1 MLRFERN
8 PTPGLGWGIGG
19 GLAAVFF
26 VDCFT
31 ALGFAE
37 WVLYLLPVATSLFL
51 WRPYQVCV
59 VTAAAISL
67 TVLGF
72 YVSPNGIDPLMAFV
86 NRAMGLLT
94 ILILGIVCYRS
105 VQQKLVQ
112 RKQEWLQHGQVELND
127 WMAGELT
134 VESLGQNVLTFFHN
148 YLNSSAGLMYVVEGH
163 PLRLVAT
170 YALPPDCSPPASVS
184 PGQGLVG
191 QAFVDRTTFRLKN
204 LPHDYLR
211 IGSALGRMT
220 PRDVIVCP
228 IVTDGSVLGV
238 LELAFA
244 AQAFDTDV
252 ELVEQTAPAIGMAI
266 KACNYLRRQ
275 AELLEETTRQGE
287 ELQSQAEE
295 LRVSNEELE
304 EQGRALRES
313 QSRLELQQT
322 ELEQTN
328 TQLEEQ
334 ASILEAQASDLAR
347 SKSVLEV
354 QKAELERSSRY
365 KSEFLANMS
374 HELRT
379 PLNSSLILSKLL
391 ADNKDGNLTAEQVKF
406 ANTIYGAGNDL
417 LNLINDILDLAKI
430 ESGRL
435 DIRHES
441 VSIPALVENLKKT
454 FEPIAQQKP
463 LELVMTIQTQV
474 RHIQSDTT
482 RLDQILKNLL
492 ANACKFTERGQV
504 GLTVQDGPGEQ
515 IEFVVH
521 DSGIGIPLEQQ
532 EIIFE
537 AFRQADGT
545 TNRKFGGT
553 GLGLS
558 ISRELARLLGGQIT
572 LVSQAGQ
579 GSRFTLSV
587 PRSAPIAPS
596 TSNLNTQLAPLSFE
610 FSTSGNGYARPENA
624 EAPVAPLRSLASAT
638 PPSSHPSN
646 LDNQTSAANRV
657 ASPGQASTNPFVSQ
671 VVSPL
676 TDDRDAFQSD
686 QRTILIVEDDVSFAE
701 ILLDL
706 ARERHFNC
714 LISHTADDGLRLAT
728 EYLPSAIILDVGLPD
743 QSGLS
748 VLDRLKH
755 DIRTRHIPVH
765 IISANDYT
773 ETALSLGAV
782 GYMLKPVKR
791 EQLSQAMEDLQL
803 RLTQSMRRVLI
814 VEDDEVQ
821 LDSLKSLL
829 GTNDVE
835 VIGVRT
841 AADCLQQL
849 KATTFD
855 CMVLDLSLPDATG
868 FSLLETLS
876 REDRYAFPPVIV
888 YTGRELAADE
898 EQRLRRY
905 SQSIIIKGAR
915 SPERLLDEVTLFL
928 HQVVQE
934 LPPTQQ
940 AMLKRAQDRES
951 ILVGRR
957 VLVVEDDVRN
967 VFALTS
973 ILEPQGVQVDIARNG
988 KEALELLAKKGD
1000 EPIDLVLMDLMMPE
1014 MDGLTAIREIRK
1026 NRNWARMPI
1035 IALTAKAMKND
1046 QQMCLEAGAND
1057 YMAKPLDVQ
1066 RLLSLIRVWMPR

>member
-1 MLRFERN
+1 MTRFERN
-8 PTPGLGWGIGG
+8 PSPALGWGIGSA
-19 GLAAVFF
+19 LAVVFF
-26 VDCFT
+26 IDCVT

-37 WVLYLLPVATSLFL
+37 WVLYLLPVAASLFL
-51 WRPYQVCV
+51 WRPYQVCMV
-59 VTAAAISL
+59 AAAAAVL
-67 TVLGF
+67 TILGF
-72 YVSPNGIDPLMAFV
+72 FVSPNGIEPVMAV
-86 NRAMGLLT
+86 ANRSMGLIT
-94 ILILGIVCYRS
+94 IAILGAVCNQS
-105 VQQKLVQ
+105 VRQKLSQ
-112 RKQEWLQHGQVELND
+112 HKQEWLQHGQVRLSEC
-127 WMAGELT
+127 MAGEQT
-134 VESLGQNVLTFFHN
+134 VESLGQNVLTFFGD
-148 YLNSSAGLMYVVEGH
+148 YLNASCGLMYVMEGH
-163 PLRLVAT
+163 PLRLAAS
-170 YALPPDCSPPASVS
+170 YAVPQGCTPPTTIMA
-184 PGQGLVG
+184 GQGLVG
-191 QAFVDRTTFRLKN
+191 QALIDRKSYHLQQVT
-204 LPHDYLR
+204 HDYLR
-211 IGSALGRMT
+211 IGTALGQMA
-220 PRDVIVCP
+220 PRDVLVCA
-228 IVTDGSVLGV
+228 ITTDGSILGM

-244 AQAFDTDV
+244 SRSFASDL
-252 ELVEQTAPAIGMAI
+252 ELVERLTPSIGVAI
-266 KACNYLRRQ
+266 KACNYLQRQ
-275 AELLEETTRQGE
+275 VELLEETARQSE
-287 ELQSQAEE
+287 ELQSQSEE
-295 LRVSNEELE
+295 LRVTNEELE
-304 EQGRALRES
+304 EQSRALRDS
-313 QSRLELQQT
+313 QVRLELQQA

-328 TQLEEQ
+328 SQLEEQ
-334 ASILEAQASDLAR
+334 ASLLEAKTNDLSRGKAL
-347 SKSVLEV
+347 LET
-354 QKAELERSSRY
+354 QKLELERSSRY

-391 ADNKDGNLTAEQVKF
+391 ADNKTGNLTAEQVKY

-441 VSIPALVENLKKT
+441 VSLSTLIENLKKT
-454 FEPIAQQKP
+454 FEPLADEKQLQ
-463 LELVMTIQTQV
+463 LVMTMHSQV
-474 RHIQSDTT
+474 KHIQSDTS

-492 ANACKFTERGQV
+492 ANACKFTERGQF
-504 GLTVQDGPGEQ
+504 GLTVQDGPDDML
-515 IEFVVH
+515 EFVVQ
-521 DSGIGIPLEQQ
+521 DTGIGIPHDQQ

-558 ISRELARLLGGQIT
+558 ISRELARMLGGRIT

-579 GSRFTLSV
+579 GSRFTLTV
-587 PRSAPIAPS
+587 PRVAPMPSSLGQARDLPRPSFQYLMEASAPPKPTIGVAQAAKPTGGPADS
-596 TSNLNTQLAPLSFE
+596 ANSARAAATSN
-610 FSTSGNGYARPENA
+610 
-624 EAPVAPLRSLASAT
+624 
-638 PPSSHPSN
+638 SSI
-646 LDNQTSAANRV
+646 R
-657 ASPGQASTNPFVSQ
+657 
-671 VVSPL
+671 
-676 TDDRDAFQSD
+676 DDREAIQAD
-686 QRTILIVEDDVSFAE
+686 QRTILIVEDDSSFAE
-701 ILLDL
+701 ILMDL
-706 ARERHFNC
+706 ARERHFNS
-714 LISHTADDGLRLAT
+714 LVAHTADEGLRLAT

-755 DIRTRHIPVH
+755 DVRTRHIPVH

-773 ETALSLGAV
+773 ETALALGAV

-791 EQLSQAMEDLQL
+791 EQLTQTLEDLQV
-803 RLTQSMRRVLI
+803 RLTRSMRRVLI

-821 LDSLKSLL
+821 LESMKSLL
-829 GTNDVE
+829 GTTGVE
-835 VIGVRT
+835 AVGVRT
-841 AADCLQQL
+841 AADCLDQL

-888 YTGRELAADE
+888 YTGRELSAEE

-934 LPPTQQ
+934 LPATQQ
-940 AMLKRAQDRES
+940 EMLRRAHDRES
-951 ILVGRR
+951 MLAGRR

-973 ILEPQGVQVDIARNG
+973 ILEPQGVHVEIARNG
-988 KEALELLAKKGD
+988 REALDALAKTPD
-1000 EPIDLVLMDLMMPE
+1000 NLVDLVLMDLMMPE

-1066 RLLSLIRVWMPR
+1066 RLLSLIRVWMPRG

>member
-1 MLRFERN
+1 MIIDHSLRADGYLSRSLVVAMLRFERN
-8 PTPGLGWGIGG
+8 PSPGLGWGIGG
-19 GLAAVFF
+19 GLALVFL
-26 VDCFT
+26 VDCLT

-37 WVLYLLPVATSLFL
+37 WVLYLLPVAASLFL
-51 WRPYQVCV
+51 WRPFQVCV
-59 VTAAAISL
+59 VAAAAVGL
-67 TVLGF
+67 TTVGF
-72 YVSPNGIDPLMAFV
+72 FASPMGIDPIMAIV
-86 NRAMGLLT
+86 NRSMGLLT
-94 ILILGIVCYRS
+94 IIIVAGVCYHS
-105 VQQKLVQ
+105 VKQKLSE
-112 RKQEWLQHGQVELND
+112 RKQEWLQQGQVKLNEA
-127 WMAGELT
+127 MGGEQT
-134 VESLGQNVLTFFHN
+134 VESLGHHVLTFCN
-148 YLNSSAGLMYVVEGH
+148 SYLNANAGLLYVIEGH
-163 PLRLVAT
+163 PLRLAAS
-170 YALPPDCSPPASVS
+170 YAIPAGCSPPAIVLAH
-184 PGQGLVG
+184 QGLVG
-191 QAFVDRTTFRLKN
+191 QALVDRKTFRLEQVS
-204 LPHDYLR
+204 HDYLR
-211 IGSALGRMT
+211 VGSALGQMT
-220 PRDVIVCP
+220 PRDVIVAP
-228 IVTDGSVLGV
+228 IITDGIVLGV

-244 AQAFDTDV
+244 ARTFATDV
-252 ELVEQTAPAIGMAI
+252 ELLERLSPAIGVAI
-266 KACNYLRRQ
+266 KACNYLKRQ
-275 AELLEETTRQGE
+275 TELLEETVRQGE
-287 ELQSQAEE
+287 ELQAQAEE

-304 EQGRALRES
+304 EQSRALRES
-313 QSRLELQQT
+313 QTRLELQQT

-334 ASILEAQASDLAR
+334 ASLLEAQANDLTRGKA
-347 SKSVLEV
+347 VLEA
-354 QKAELERSSRY
+354 QKQELERSSRY

-391 ADNKDGNLTAEQVKF
+391 ADNKSGNLTPEQVKF

-441 VSIPALVENLKKT
+441 VSLKRLVENLKKT
-454 FEPIAQQKP
+454 FEPIADEKK
-463 LELVMTIQTQV
+463 LHLVMTIETEIK
-474 RHIQSDTT
+474 HIQSDTT

-492 ANACKFTERGQV
+492 ANACKFTEQGEV
-504 GLTVQDGPGEQ
+504 GLTIQDGEHEAL
-515 IEFVVH
+515 EFVVH
-521 DSGIGIPLEQQ
+521 DTGIGIPSDQQ
-532 EIIFE
+532 DIIFE

-558 ISRELARLLGGQIT
+558 ISRELARLLGGMIR
-572 LVSQAGQ
+572 LDSQAGQ
-579 GSRFTLSV
+579 GSRFTLV
-587 PRSAPIAPS
+587 LPRVAPTPS
-596 TSNLNTQLAPLSFE
+596 GHPSLAGELSPFSFE
-610 FSTSGNGYARPENA
+610 FSTEATELPKPVMFAKSIDDSGASQTSQA
-624 EAPVAPLRSLASAT
+624 SAMVVAP
-638 PPSSHPSN
+638 
-646 LDNQTSAANRV
+646 
-657 ASPGQASTNPFVSQ
+657 TNG
-671 VVSPL
+671 
-676 TDDRDAFQSD
+676 DDRGAIQAH

-701 ILLDL
+701 ILMDL

-714 LISHTADDGLRLAT
+714 LTAHTADEGLRLAT
-728 EYLPSAIILDVGLPD
+728 EFSPEAIVLDVGLPD

-755 DIRTRHIPVH
+755 DVRTRHIPVH
-765 IISANDYT
+765 IISASDYT
-773 ETALSLGAV
+773 ETALSLGAI

-791 EQLSQAMEDLQL
+791 EQLAQALEDLQL
-803 RLTQSMRRVLI
+803 RLTQAMRRVLI
-814 VEDDEVQ
+814 VEDDQVQ

-829 GTNDVE
+829 GTTGVE

-849 KATTFD
+849 NAATFD

-876 REDRYAFPPVIV
+876 REDRYSFPPVIV
-888 YTGRELAADE
+888 YTGRELSADE

-934 LPPTQQ
+934 LSPTQQ
-940 AMLKRAQDRES
+940 EMLRRAHDRENMLS
-951 ILVGRR
+951 GRR

-973 ILEPQGVQVDIARNG
+973 ILEPEGVQVEIARNG
-988 KEALELLAKKGD
+988 REALDALAAVAQ
-1000 EPIDLVLMDLMMPE
+1000 PIDLVLMDLMMPE

-1026 NRNWARMPI
+1026 NRTWSRIPI

-1046 QQMCLEAGAND
+1046 QQICLDAGAND

-1066 RLLSLIRVWMPR
+1066 RLLSLIRVWMPRA

>member
-8 PTPGLGWGIGG
+8 PSPGLGWGIGG
-19 GLAAVFF
+19 GLALVFL
-26 VDCFT
+26 VDCLT

-37 WVLYLLPVATSLFL
+37 WVLYLLPVSASLFL

-59 VTAAAISL
+59 VAAAAVAL
-67 TVLGF
+67 TTVGF
-72 YVSPNGIDPLMAFV
+72 FASPIGIDPIMAIV
-86 NRAMGLLT
+86 NRSMGLLT
-94 ILILGIVCYRS
+94 ILIVAGVCYHS
-105 VQQKLVQ
+105 VKQKLSE
-112 RKQEWLQHGQVELND
+112 RKQEWLQHGQVKLNEA
-127 WMAGELT
+127 MGGEQT
-134 VESLGQNVLTFFHN
+134 VESLGQHVLTFCN
-148 YLNSSAGLMYVVEGH
+148 SYLNAQAGLLYVIEGH
-163 PLRLVAT
+163 PLRLAAS
-170 YALPPDCSPPASVS
+170 YAIPVGSSPPASVMAH
-184 PGQGLVG
+184 QGLVG
-191 QAFVDRTTFRLKN
+191 QALVDRKTYRLEQVS
-204 LPHDYLR
+204 HDYLR
-211 IGSALGRMT
+211 VGSSLGQMT
-220 PRDVIVCP
+220 PRDIIVAP
-228 IVTDGSVLGV
+228 IITDGIVLGV

-244 AQAFDTDV
+244 ARTFATDV
-252 ELVEQTAPAIGMAI
+252 ELLERLSPAIGVAI
-266 KACNYLRRQ
+266 KSCNYLKRQ
-275 AELLEETTRQGE
+275 TELLEETVRQGE
-287 ELQSQAEE
+287 ELQAQSEE

-304 EQGRALRES
+304 EQSRALRES
-313 QSRLELQQT
+313 QTRLELQQT

-334 ASILEAQASDLAR
+334 ASLLEAQTSDLARGKAILEAQ
-347 SKSVLEV
+347 K
-354 QKAELERSSRY
+354 QELERSSRY

-391 ADNKDGNLTAEQVKF
+391 ADNKQGNLTPDQVKY

-430 ESGRL
+430 ESGRMEL
-435 DIRHES
+435 RLES
-441 VSIPALVENLKKT
+441 VSLSGLVDSLKKT
-454 FEPIAQQKP
+454 FEPIAEEKK
-463 LELVMTIQTQV
+463 LRLVMDIQTQT
-474 RHIQSDTT
+474 RQIQSDTT
-482 RLDQILKNLL
+482 RLAQILKNLL
-492 ANACKFTERGQV
+492 ANACKFTESGEV
-504 GLTVQDGPGEQ
+504 GMTVKDGERET
-515 IEFVVH
+515 IAFVVH
-521 DSGIGIPLEQQ
+521 DTGIGIPPDQQ

-558 ISRELARLLGGQIT
+558 ISRELAKLLGGKIVLT
-572 LVSQAGQ
+572 SQEGQ
-579 GSRFTLSV
+579 GSRFTLIV
-587 PRSAPIAPS
+587 P
-596 TSNLNTQLAPLSFE
+596 LV
-610 FSTSGNGYARPENA
+610 
-624 EAPVAPLRSLASAT
+624 APVAEGHSAV
-638 PPSSHPSN
+638 
-646 LDNQTSAANRV
+646 TS
-657 ASPGQASTNPFVSQ
+657 GLT
-671 VVSPL
+671 PL
-676 TDDRDAFQSD
+676 TFEYSTSVPELFRPKSLDHIHNRSDAQPNAYLPADEVSTKGDDREAFQPD

-701 ILLDL
+701 ILMEL
-706 ARERHFNC
+706 ARERNFNC
-714 LISHTADDGLRLAT
+714 LIAHSADEGLRLAT
-728 EYLPSAIILDVGLPD
+728 IHLPAAIVLDVGLPD

-765 IISANDYT
+765 IISASDYT
-773 ETALSLGAV
+773 ETALSLGAI

-791 EQLSQAMEDLQL
+791 EQLAEALEDLQV

-829 GTNDVE
+829 GTEGVE
-835 VIGVRT
+835 VSGVRT
-841 AADCLQQL
+841 AADCLEQL

-868 FSLLETLS
+868 FTLLETLS
-876 REDRYAFPPVIV
+876 REDRYSFPPVIV
-888 YTGRELAADE
+888 YTGRELSADE

-934 LPPTQQ
+934 LSPTQQ
-940 AMLKRAQDRES
+940 EMLKRAHDRES
-951 ILVGRR
+951 MLSGRR

-973 ILEPQGVQVDIARNG
+973 ILEPEGVQIEIARNG
-988 KEALELLAKKGD
+988 REALDALTISTQ
-1000 EPIDLVLMDLMMPE
+1000 PIDLVLMDLMMPE

-1026 NRNWARMPI
+1026 NRNWQRIPI

-1046 QQMCLEAGAND
+1046 QQICLDAGAND

-1066 RLLSLIRVWMPR
+1066 RLLSLIRVWMPRA

>member
-1 MLRFERN
+1 MLRFERD
-8 PTPGLGWGIGG
+8 PAPWLGWGIGG
-19 GLAAVFF
+19 GLAAVCL

-37 WVLYLLPVATSLFL
+37 WVLYLLPVSASLFL

-59 VTAAAISL
+59 IAATAVVL
-67 TVLGF
+67 TVVGF
-72 YVSPNGIDPLMAFV
+72 FVSGNGIDPFMAQV
-86 NRAMGLLT
+86 NRSLGVLT
-94 ILILGIVCYRS
+94 IIIVSAVCYQS
-105 VQQKLVQ
+105 VRQKLLQ
-112 RKQEWLQHGQVELND
+112 RKQEWLQQGQVRLGEA
-127 WMAGELT
+127 MAGEQT
-134 VESLGQNVLTFFHN
+134 VQSLGQHVLTYFSQ
-148 YLNSSAGLMYVVEGH
+148 YIGSRAGLMYVVEGH
-163 PLRLVAT
+163 PLRLAAT
-170 YALPPDCSPPASVS
+170 YALPSGCLPPSLVEA
-184 PGQGLVG
+184 GQGLVG
-191 QAFVDRTTFRLKN
+191 QVMMDRRIQRLQN
-204 LPHDYLR
+204 VSSDYLR
-211 IGSALGRMT
+211 VGSALGQMT
-220 PRDVIVCP
+220 PRDVIICP
-228 IVTDGSVLGV
+228 IITDGSLLGV

-244 AQAFDTDV
+244 DRTFDTDL
-252 ELVEQTAPAIGMAI
+252 ELLERVTPAIGVAI

-275 AELLEETTRQGE
+275 MELLEETTQQGE
-287 ELQSQAEE
+287 ELQAQAEE

-304 EQGRALRES
+304 EQSRALRES
-313 QSRLELQQT
+313 QARLELQQT

-334 ASILEAQASDLAR
+334 AALLEAQASDLTR
-347 SKSVLEV
+347 SKALLED
-354 QKAELERSSRY
+354 QKQELERSSRY

-391 ADNKDGNLTAEQVKF
+391 ADNKDGNLTAEQVKY

-435 DIRHES
+435 DIRHEA
-441 VSIPALVENLKKT
+441 VSLTGLVENLKKT
-454 FEPIAQQKP
+454 FEPIASQKQ
-463 LELVMTIQTQV
+463 LRLLMKIDCQV
-474 RHIQSDTT
+474 KYIQSDTT

-492 ANACKFTERGQV
+492 SNACKFTEQGEV
-504 GLTVQDGPGEQ
+504 GLTVLDGADET
-515 IEFVVH
+515 IEFRVH
-521 DSGIGIPLEQQ
+521 DTGIGIPIDQQ
-532 EIIFE
+532 EIVFE

-558 ISRELARLLGGQIT
+558 ISRELARLLGGRIT
-572 LVSQAGQ
+572 LESKPGQ
-579 GSRFTLSV
+579 GSQFTLIV
-587 PRSAPIAPS
+587 PHHAPEVPTEATRSRDLS
-596 TSNLNTQLAPLSFE
+596 PLSFE
-610 FSTSGNGYARPENA
+610 FSTSPTTARSTPAYSQADNMRTAVKEQ
-624 EAPVAPLRSLASAT
+624 VAGVL
-638 PPSSHPSN
+638 
-646 LDNQTSAANRV
+646 
-657 ASPGQASTNPFVSQ
+657 
-671 VVSPL
+671 
-676 TDDRDAFQSD
+676 DDREAIPADGRS
-686 QRTILIVEDDVSFAE
+686 ILIVEDDVSFAE

-706 ARERHFNC
+706 AHERNFHC
-714 LISHTADDGLRLAT
+714 LVAHSADEGLRLAAQH
-728 EYLPSAIILDVGLPD
+728 LPSAIILDVGLPD

-755 DIRTRHIPVH
+755 DVRTRHIPVH
-765 IISANDYT
+765 IISASDYT

-791 EQLSQAMEDLQL
+791 EQLAQALEDLQL
-803 RLTQSMRRVLI
+803 RLTQLLRRVLI
-814 VEDDEVQ
+814 VEDDQVQ

-829 GTNDVE
+829 GTGGVE

-841 AADCLQQL
+841 AADCLDKL
-849 KATTFD
+849 KGATFD

-876 REDRYAFPPVIV
+876 REDRYSFPPVIV
-888 YTGRELAADE
+888 YTGRDLSAEE

-934 LPPTQQ
+934 LSPAQQ
-940 AMLKRAQDRES
+940 EMLRRAQDRES
-951 ILVGRR
+951 MLSGRR
-957 VLVVEDDVRN
+957 ILIVEDDVRN

-973 ILEPQGVQVDIARNG
+973 ILEPHGVQVEIARNG
-988 KEALELLAKKGD
+988 REALEVLENNPAD
-1000 EPIDLVLMDLMMPE
+1000 HIDLVLMDLMMPE
-1014 MDGLTAIREIRK
+1014 MDGLTATREIRK
-1026 NRNWARMPI
+1026 NRAWSRIPI

-1046 QQMCLEAGAND
+1046 QQMCLDAGAND

-1066 RLLSLIRVWMPR
+1066 KLLSLIRVWMPRA